1 MQKEFINHLEK
12 KLNLEI
18 LALSQLYGGCI
29 NQAFKLET
37 RSRNYFIKINSD
49 SDLFA
54 SEEKGLVTLKSTNTF
69 FIPEV
74 VICNKFKETHYLI
87 MEFIESV
94 NQKDN
99 FWQLFGQQL
108 AALHRNLEERF
119 GLGYNNYIGS
129 LPQKNTFDFDSV
141 EFFINSRILPQVR
154 ILEKTFSINI
164 YSNFEKLF
172 KLLPHLLPLEKP
184 SLLHGDLWNGNYLV
198 NNKGEPTLI
207 DPSIYYGSREVDIA
221 MTKLFGGFPKEF
233 YASYNLEFPL
243 REKWEDRVDIWNLYP
258 LLVHANLFGS
268 GYLKQIQSILK
279 KYIR

>member
-18 LALSQLYGGCI
+18 LAFSQLYGGCI

-119 GLGYNNYIGS
+119 GLEYNNYIGS
-129 LPQKNTFDFDSV
+129 LPQKNTFNLDSV

-172 KLLPHLLPLEKP
+172 KLLPNLIPLEKP

>member
-1 MQKEFINHLEK
+1 MKKEFINHIEK

-29 NQAFKLET
+29 NQAFKIET
-37 RSRNYFIKINSD
+37 RSRNYFLKINSD
-49 SDLFA
+49 LDLFV

-69 FIPEV
+69 CIPEV
-74 VICNKFKETHYLI
+74 IICDKFEGTHYLI
-87 MEFIESV
+87 MEFIESA

-119 GLGYNNYIGS
+119 GLEYNNYIGS
-129 LPQKNTFDFDSV
+129 LPQKNTFDVNSV

-154 ILEKTFSINI
+154 ILEKTFAINI
-164 YSNFEKLF
+164 YSNFEKFF
-172 KLLPHLLPLEKP
+172 KLLPNLLPLEKP
-184 SLLHGDLWNGNYLV
+184 SLLHGDLWHGNYLV

-243 REKWEDRVDIWNLYP
+243 SEKWEERVDIWNLYP
-258 LLVHANLFGS
+258 LLVHANLFGG
-268 GYLKQIQSILK
+268 GYLKKIQSILNQ
-279 KYIR
+279 YN